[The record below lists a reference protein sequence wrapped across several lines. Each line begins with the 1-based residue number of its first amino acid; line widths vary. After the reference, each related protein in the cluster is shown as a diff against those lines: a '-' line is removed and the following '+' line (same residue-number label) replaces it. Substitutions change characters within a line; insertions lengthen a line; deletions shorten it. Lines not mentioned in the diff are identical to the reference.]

1 SAIGDIDGLL
11 AEYMAEIAVVD
22 PNALDADDAL
32 AHWINVYNA
41 GALGLAARADREG
54 SDSVL
59 RIPGAFSSP
68 IVTVADEPLSLDGI
82 EHGKIR
88 RFGDPRIHGAL
99 VCGSVSCPTLRAEP
113 FVGAALDAQLDDQ
126 LRAFLSGGGA
136 VLDDDH
142 LTLSRVFQWY
152 GSDFVRPH
160 RMPTVVPAPRRAT
173 AAAITPWLPEST
185 AERVATGVVTV
196 GFAPYDWGLR
206 CSVA

>member
-1 SAIGDIDGLL
+1 MSDAQPSVLRAGFSMARTAVRVRRPRPRSGQAAPSHDGLAEALTALARRGPSAIGDIDGLL

-41 GALGLAARADREG
+41 GALRLAARADREG

-68 IVTVADEPLSLDGI
+68 FLTVADEPLSLDGI

-113 FVGAALDAQLDDQ
+113 FVGPALDAQLDDQ
-126 LRAFLSGGGA
+126 LRA
-136 VLDDDH
+136 
-142 LTLSRVFQWY
+142 
-152 GSDFVRPH
+152 
-160 RMPTVVPAPRRAT
+160 
-173 AAAITPWLPEST
+173 
-185 AERVATGVVTV
+185 
-196 GFAPYDWGLR
+196 
-206 CSVA
+206 